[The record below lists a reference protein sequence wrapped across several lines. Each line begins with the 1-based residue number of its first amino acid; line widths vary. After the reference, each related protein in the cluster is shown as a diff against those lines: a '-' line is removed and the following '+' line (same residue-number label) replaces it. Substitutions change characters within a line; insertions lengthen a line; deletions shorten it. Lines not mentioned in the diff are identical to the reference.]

1 MQAIN
6 AVDLYLLGF
15 LNRFAH
21 RSPIFDQSISF
32 LANQPLLKAGL
43 LTSALWLAW
52 FRPNPNQKLRRELVI
67 STLAATVTSTI
78 NAGVEQYH
86 GTLQAGIPWCRLGS
100 SQAADTDGGMYI
112 SPSFVGI
119 PSGNVPYPILAFA
132 ALLPWIFF
140 QTRSLLPW

>member
-67 STLAATVTSTI
+67 STLAATVTSLTFVKVI
-78 NAGVEQYH
+78 RPLLPFRLRPMHDGAIGFTLPYH
-86 GTLQAGIPWCRLGS
+86 VTSETLWNWS
-100 SQAADTDGGMYI
+100 SFPSDTAA
-112 SPSFVGI
+112 
-119 PSGNVPYPILAFA
+119 LAFA
-132 ALLPWIFF
+132 LGTGLVM
-140 QTRSLLPW
+140 

>member
-15 LNRFAH
+15 LNRFGQ

-52 FRPNPNQKLRRELVI
+52 FRPNPNQKLRVAVI
-67 STLAATVTSTI
+67 GDTADVFDALDLGIAACAVSK
-78 NAGVEQYH
+78 
-86 GTLQAGIPWCRLGS
+86 
-100 SQAADTDGGMYI
+100 
-112 SPSFVGI
+112 
-119 PSGNVPYPILAFA
+119 
-132 ALLPWIFF
+132 
-140 QTRSLLPW
+140 

>member
-32 LANQPLLKAGL
+32 LANQPLLKAGH

-52 FRPNPNQKLRRELVI
+52 FRPNTNQKLRRELVI
-67 STLAATVTSTI
+67 SNLDANVPSHTYVKVIRPILPLRIQLS
-78 NAGVEQYH
+78 YH
-86 GTLQAGIPWCRLGS
+86 G
-100 SQAADTDGGMYI
+100 
-112 SPSFVGI
+112 
-119 PSGNVPYPILAFA
+119 
-132 ALLPWIFF
+132 AL
-140 QTRSLLPW
+140 

>member
-67 STLAATVTSTI
+67 STLAATVTSLT
-78 NAGVEQYH
+78 
-86 GTLQAGIPWCRLGS
+86 
-100 SQAADTDGGMYI
+100 
-112 SPSFVGI
+112 FVKVI
-119 PSGNVPYPILAFA
+119 RP
-132 ALLPWIFF
+132 LLPFRLRPMHDGQSASHCLITSRARPCGTGVHFRAIPRRWC
-140 QTRSLLPW
+140 LLWQ